1 MNLTLLE
8 QQQSHSLLHMMCFQL
23 AAELAKQQKFEQ
35 KFDNRKPKAG
45 EKAARFKKDNKD
57 QVKGK
62 QAGKLKGKPAA
73 DQTRNGKTPQ
83 DKHKKDTQGKKIN
96 NSANFEPVVYKR
108 KVSITCRGFSCL
120 LITHLPAV

>member
-8 QQQSHSLLHMMCFQL
+8 QQQSHWLLCMMYFQL
-23 AAELAKQQKFEQ
+23 AAELAKQQKF
-35 KFDNRKPKAG
+35 DNRKPKGG
-45 EKAARFKKDNKD
+45 EKAAGFKKDKKE
-57 QVKGK
+57 QGKGK
-62 QAGKLKGKPAA
+62 LPGKLKGKPAA
-73 DQTRNGKTPQ
+73 DQTKNGKAPE

-108 KVSITCRGFSCL
+108 KVSITISGFSCL